1 MAADVAIKSAIDMLI
16 LPSRV
21 KAARAEPLPAGI
33 EDVLRIVAGDEP
45 FIADLVRATGREAE
59 TLHQAAAFYI
69 EQVLLH
75 PGADMYRNLGSSP
88 QVSTQDMRRNMA
100 LLMAWLHPDKGVNSA
115 RQALAHRV
123 MEAWHTLSNEA
134 RRGEYDANLAQN
146 MQVPGLHSRQDP
158 HHEAGLRTYHVPSP
172 SKRRRMLENLRA
184 FLLGQRPPLA

>member
-21 KAARAEPLPAGI
+21 KAARAEPLPPGI

-45 FIADLVRATGREAE
+45 FIADMVRTTGREAG

-75 PGADMYRNLGSSP
+75 PDADLYRNLGSSP

-100 LLMAWLHPDKGVNSA
+100 LLMAWLHPDKGVSSA

-134 RRGEYDANLAQN
+134 RRGEYDANLMEN
-146 MQVPGLHSRQDP
+146 VHVPGLNSRPDL
-158 HHEAGLRTYHVPSP
+158 HHEISLRAYKVPSP
-172 SKRRRMLENLRA
+172 SKRRRMIENLRA